1 MTKAD
6 TNRNFIASKDYRDNF
21 DKIFYAQ
28 DEGAEEDSIADLNNN
43 MNDKRIYQKD
53 NSDGSDFK
61 EDIGT
66 IQ

>member
-1 MTKAD
+1 VSKAD

-21 DKIFYAQ
+21 DKIFYVRE
-28 DEGAEEDSIADLNNN
+28 EGSEECLNNSID
-43 MNDKRIYQKD
+43 DKRIYQKD

-66 IQ
+66 I